1 MVALKDIGFNDFLKT
16 NHKKIIFFGAGRQ
29 FEKIAS
35 FYQLENQAFGI
46 VDNDIKK
53 IGERIKINNREI
65 EIYSIELLNRIDANS
80 YVIVISS
87 SYYIYEMLEQIDN
100 IKNID
105 GIDCYIFS
113 LMTERNE
120 NGSFMMPNKTGAS
133 IPEIIHYCWFGGKPI
148 PDHLKK
154 YMESWREKC
163 PGYKI
168 VRWDE
173 NNYDISKNEYMR
185 QAYEAKKWGFVP
197 DYARLDIIEE
207 NGGIY
212 LDTDVEILKSLDPL
226 LSSKSFFGFA
236 DAFNVSLGLCFGG
249 VAHNELIVQLKQCY
263 EDKKFTNSDGSY
275 NMTLC
280 SQYQNPVF
288 QKYGFE
294 LNNKFQDINGNLLYP
309 SEVFSPE
316 GVIGYHKNYTENTYT
331 CHRPQISYESDEA
344 REQFYISR
352 EKIKERIEKNYVTR
366 DE

>member
-212 LDTDVEILKSLDPL
+212 LV
-226 LSSKSFFGFA
+226 
-236 DAFNVSLGLCFGG
+236 
-249 VAHNELIVQLKQCY
+249 HEL
-263 EDKKFTNSDGSY
+263 
-275 NMTLC
+275 
-280 SQYQNPVF
+280 
-288 QKYGFE
+288 
-294 LNNKFQDINGNLLYP
+294 
-309 SEVFSPE
+309 
-316 GVIGYHKNYTENTYT
+316 
-331 CHRPQISYESDEA
+331 
-344 REQFYISR
+344 
-352 EKIKERIEKNYVTR
+352 
-366 DE
+366 